1 LAAANASTHP
11 TVNVRAQNKL
21 PKAFVSTGV
30 AGSGGAFAALVIAIT
45 PLNTTHGSKGVA
57 PDPGKGLFDRRH
69 PGRGFGYSTKPSLAR
84 DQSSP
89 SCGLQYDSGVKSGDP
104 AFVSQAL
111 QTLLGA
117 RLIGSGGFAMLAAIR
132 RASSLVGSSQ
142 KESGRGPAARPDVW
156 ARWDSL
162 SRHAVARSVAVT
174 RSIRWVPRSPS
185 PCRPSGARPRAWRR

>member
-1 LAAANASTHP
+1 MPAHTRLSMFVLKISCQKVAST
-11 TVNVRAQNKL
+11 RA
-21 PKAFVSTGV
+21 AV
-30 AGSGGAFAALVIAIT
+30 SGGAFAALVIAIT

-117 RLIGSGGFAMLAAIR
+117 RLKDQEASRCWPRSDAPRRWWGRVKRKAAEDLRHGRTFGRDGTALAAT
-132 RASSLVGSSQ
+132 LL
-142 KESGRGPAARPDVW
+142 PD
-156 ARWDSL
+156 RW
-162 SRHAVARSVAVT
+162 R
-174 RSIRWVPRSPS
+174 
-185 PCRPSGARPRAWRR
+185 

>member
-1 LAAANASTHP
+1 MAAANASTHP

-104 AFVSQAL
+104 AILAGASNTTWRPPYWIRRLRDVGRDPTRLVVGGVESKGKRPRTCGTAGR
-111 QTLLGA
+111 LGA
-117 RLIGSGGFAMLAAIR
+117 MG
-132 RASSLVGSSQ
+132 Q
-142 KESGRGPAARPDVW
+142 P
-156 ARWDSL
+156 
-162 SRHAVARSVAVT
+162 
-174 RSIRWVPRSPS
+174 
-185 PCRPSGARPRAWRR
+185 